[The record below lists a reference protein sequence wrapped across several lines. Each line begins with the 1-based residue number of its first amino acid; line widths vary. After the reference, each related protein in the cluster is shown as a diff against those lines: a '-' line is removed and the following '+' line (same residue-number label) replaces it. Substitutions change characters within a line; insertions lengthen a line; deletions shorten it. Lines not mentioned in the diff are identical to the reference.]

1 MKVHHG
7 SAGVF
12 VYMFVCWSL
21 CSCLGCV
28 CVYTCICA
36 IDVCIH
42 VHIYIYISIHIYIY
56 KQELKTVV
64 HELLACTQPY
74 SHETFTALGT
84 PTVECPRGGNMR
96 KYTSAE

>member
-1 MKVHHG
+1 MAVL
-7 SAGVF
+7 
-12 VYMFVCWSL
+12 VCL
-21 CSCLGCV
+21 
-28 CVYTCICA
+28 CICLYA
-36 IDVCIH
+36 GLCVHVWVVCVCIH
-42 VHIYIYISIHIYIY
+42 VCVLLMFVYMYIYIYIYIYIYNLY